1 MKRIRKLSGPL
12 PGHAGA
18 SAQTGAHA
26 RWQRYRRNRIRY
38 RRLLQHLTDLQHG
51 LCGYCEIDL
60 MENDRQVEHVI
71 PLSHPAKGEAS
82 ALDAANL
89 IACCGGGAADDPE
102 VRGDPERVSVPS
114 RTGTSCGQAKGGCIN
129 PDFVDPRTL
138 PALPSLT
145 RVRAD
150 GLIQADEEACA
161 QAGIS
166 ACRVETTLKIL
177 QLNVPRLRRA
187 RADIWRALDDAWKPH
202 RGDSRAMTGGAH
214 RALMPANGRLPK
226 FFTTRRSWFAP
237 AGETVL
243 VQAPQAWI

>member
-18 SAQTGAHA
+18 SAQTGARA
-26 RWQRYRRNRIRY
+26 RWRSYRRNRPRY
-38 RRLLQHLTDLQHG
+38 AQLLQNLTDLQHG

-71 PLSHPAKGEAS
+71 PLSHPAKGEAR

-150 GLIQADEEACA
+150 GLIHADEEACA
-161 QAGIS
+161 RAGI
-166 ACRVETTLKIL
+166 AARRVETTLDVL
-177 QLNVPRLRRA
+177 RLNVPRLRRA
-187 RADIWRALDDAWKPH
+187 RANIWRALDNIWAAH

-243 VQAPQAWI
+243 AQAPQAWI